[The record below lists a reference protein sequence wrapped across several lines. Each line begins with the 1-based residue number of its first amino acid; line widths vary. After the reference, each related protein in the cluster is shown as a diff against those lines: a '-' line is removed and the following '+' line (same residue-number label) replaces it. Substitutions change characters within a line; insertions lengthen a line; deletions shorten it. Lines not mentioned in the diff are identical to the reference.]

1 MREATMKF
9 VLTVILVLL
18 THATLAQVKPAL
30 AIATVSLD
38 KVYNGYWKKDQE
50 YEKLKKK
57 QEDDRGKIEKYN
69 AELSKEGDALQ
80 RMIQRLRD
88 PNLTSAEKA
97 KRQQQVA
104 DKQRAFQQLQ
114 QSIQSAQNSARQD
127 LELELRKV
135 RKGIIEE
142 IQQVV
147 AVKAKAKGYVV
158 VLDKSGQSAA
168 IAPIVV
174 FSVDGNDLT
183 EEVLEQ
189 LNLSAPK
196 KDGADKK

>member
-88 PNLTSAEKA
+88 PNLTAAEKA

-147 AVKAKAKGYVV
+147 AAKAKAKGYGL

-196 KDGADKK
+196 KGSGVKK